1 MENGNEFKRCYK
13 TVKDAEVEK
22 FEGYHSEWNLGSP
35 GGWDYQKT
43 TQIIGKAIW
52 QKLNQIQSFNV
63 ELDFDHP
70 FFYAVDGFA
79 EMLIDAHRASAGKN
93 PGLIAVV
100 AEEETLEDV
109 TENRNLAEC
118 LSAVDGITGA
128 LMAPQE
134 LELKNSVVCWKGQPV
149 SLLFMDFNTDVLLA
163 LHRKHDLSPVLQ
175 AVKER
180 RVINPRGT
188 EPFNVKSM
196 FEVVNGAY
204 SERFH
209 KEIVQR
215 TPWTRQFYARRT
227 DGPQGNRIDDLISW
241 TRQNWDALVLKPE
254 RGYSGHGVRVGE
266 VNSNGDEA
274 IELALGEGN
283 YIVQEKIP
291 LPLWAEEIPQL
302 ENNAL
307 ALKQVQTDFRC
318 LIGPRGLLGFV
329 GRYGGVPTNVG
340 SGGGFQPLA
349 VLRSDMSVRD
359 AVDHINET
367 ILSMDSGDLLEVV
380 EDQNKMATQM
390 EFTYLLGPI
399 KIALRP
405 RLVTMEQMKAVMH
418 YGNKLWSD
426 CLVLE
431 QMWQQGELNEFIKIE
446 EEELEIARMQ
456 PWEGSPAIIA
466 SDGLFNFGAEPVT
479 GRAA

>member
-1 MENGNEFKRCYK
+1 MIYDLKEPD
-13 TVKDAEVEK
+13 VQK
-22 FEGYHSEWNLGSP
+22 FQGYHSEWNLGSP

-52 QKLNQIQSFNV
+52 QKLSQIQSFNV

-79 EMLIDAHRASAGKN
+79 EMLIEAHRARAGKN
-93 PGLIAVV
+93 PGLVAVV

-109 TENRNLAEC
+109 TENRNLAQR
-118 LSAVDGITGA
+118 LSAADGITGA

-134 LELKNSVVCWKGQPV
+134 LELKNNVVCWKGQPV
-149 SLLFMDFNTDVLLA
+149 SILFMDFNTDVLLA
-163 LHRKHDLSPVLQ
+163 LHRKHDLTAVLQ
-175 AVKER
+175 AVKEQ

-196 FEVVNGAY
+196 FEVVSGIY

-215 TPWTRQFYARRT
+215 TPWTRQFYARKT
-227 DGPQGNRIDDLISW
+227 NGPDGQAINDLIFW
-241 TRQNWDALVLKPE
+241 TRHNWDALVLKPE

-266 VNSNGDEA
+266 VNSDIDEA

-291 LPLWAEEIPQL
+291 LSLWAEEIPQL
-302 ENNAL
+302 EDNRL
-307 ALKQVQTDFRC
+307 VLKQVQTDFRC

-359 AVDHINET
+359 AVNHINET
-367 ILSMDSGDLLEVV
+367 ILGMDSGDLLEIV

-405 RLVTMEQMKAVMH
+405 RLITMEQMKAVMD
-418 YGNKLWSD
+418 YGNKLWAD
-426 CLVLE
+426 CLILE
-431 QMWQQGELNEFIKIE
+431 QMWRQGELDEIIKIE

-466 SDGLFNFGAEPVT
+466 SDGLFNFGAEPNVMSHK
-479 GRAA
+479 